1 MPALKNL
8 IPALLFLCLFVS
20 AQSQPGDKE
29 EQVDKLFAPW
39 SKPDVPGAAVAVVL
53 DGKPVL
59 VKGYGCADL
68 EHGDPVTPKTLFN
81 AASLAKQFT
90 AFAVLMLA
98 GQKKLSLDDDVRA
111 YIPEFPDF
119 GRRISVSNLLHHT
132 SGLRDWG
139 GLIQMSGGRMDD
151 VVTSRMILKLVSRQ
165 KELNFPPGTEYA
177 YSNAGYVVLAE
188 VVARAGGQSF
198 KDWTRANI
206 FVPLKMEGTTFRD
219 DLTESI
225 PGAAFSYERRSDGRF
240 ERALDNEAAPGPGSL
255 LISAEDMAR
264 WLAASQSRTPGEET
278 WTNMAEPGKL
288 ADGRPLNYA
297 AGLIVGSY
305 RGLPILHHSGRWA
318 GFRGET
324 VFFPDERMAIAVLTN
339 NFGIDPTKLSRR
351 VADIY
356 LEGRLGPVQAH
367 PAALVNIKAEALD
380 QLVGRYWLM
389 GERIIQITC
398 RENRLFAQLPGD
410 FNWEVFP
417 ESDDTFVYR
426 GVDAKIQFERA
437 GTGPAQKLTYWQ
449 GSYAMP
455 AERIPAGTWSP
466 AAPQEFCGLYY
477 SEELDSVLEVKLGE
491 KGLSIPFIRRSDLFL
506 VPVAEDSFAGKDAS
520 TKLLFV
526 RGIDGKIAELRFS
539 MTDARNVRFARL
551 EKRPQ

>member
-1 MPALKNL
+1 MTT
-8 IPALLFLCLFVS
+8 ALLLLCVFVL
-20 AQSQPGDKE
+20 AQSQPGDQE
-29 EQVDKLFAPW
+29 ALVDKLFAPW

-90 AFAVLMLA
+90 AFAVLTLA
-98 GQKKLSLDDDVRA
+98 GQKKLSLDDDVRT
-111 YIPEFPDF
+111 YIPEFPGF
-119 GRRISVSNLLHHT
+119 GLKVSVSNLLYHT

-188 VVARAGGQSF
+188 IVARASGQSF

-206 FVPLKMEGTTFRD
+206 FVPLKMEGATFRD
-219 DLTESI
+219 DITERM
-225 PGAAFSYERRSDGRF
+225 PGLAFSYERRGDGRF

-255 LISAEDMAR
+255 LISAEDMAG
-264 WLAASQSRTPGEET
+264 WLAAFQSRTMGGDI
-278 WTNMAEPGKL
+278 WTKMAEPGKL
-288 ADGRPLNYA
+288 ADGRVLDYA
-297 AGLIVGSY
+297 AGLIIGIY
-305 RGLPILHHSGRWA
+305 RGLPILHHSGGWA
-318 GFRGET
+318 GYRGEI
-324 VFFPDERMAIAVLTN
+324 VFFPDERVAIAVLTN
-339 NFGIDPTKLSRR
+339 NFGIDPTMLSRR

-356 LEGRLGPVQAH
+356 LEGQLGPVQSR
-367 PAALVNIKAEALD
+367 PAAPANIGAEALD
-380 QLVGRYWLM
+380 RFAGRYWLI
-389 GERIIQITC
+389 GERIIEITR
-398 RENRLFAQLPGD
+398 RENRLFAQLTGD

-417 ESDDTFVYR
+417 ESEDTFVYR
-426 GVDAKIQFERA
+426 GVDTKIQFDRA

-449 GSYAMP
+449 GPYAMP

-466 AAPQEFCGLYY
+466 AAPQDFCGLYY
-477 SEELDSVLEVKLGE
+477 SEEMGSALEVKLGE
-491 KGLSIPFIRRSDLFL
+491 KGLFIPFIRRSDLLL
-506 VPVAEDSFAGKDAS
+506 VPVAEDRFAGKDSS
-520 TKLLFV
+520 TKLRFV
-526 RGIDGKIAELRFS
+526 RGSDGRIAEIRFS
-539 MTDARNVRFARL
+539 MMDAWNVRFARV
-551 EKRPQ
+551 EKPPR